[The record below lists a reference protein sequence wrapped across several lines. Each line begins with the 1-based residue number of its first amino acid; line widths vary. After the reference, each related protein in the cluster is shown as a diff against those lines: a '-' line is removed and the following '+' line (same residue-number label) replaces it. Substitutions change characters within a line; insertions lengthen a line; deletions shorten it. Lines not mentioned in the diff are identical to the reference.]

1 MPRFL
6 LKPIK
11 SEYLHIETQMSV
23 VCEASQVMPIQAKI
37 EALIKNDLTSKC

>member
-1 MPRFL
+1 MPRFH

-23 VCEASQVMPIQAKI
+23 VYEASQVMPIQAKI